1 MAVTGDVNGQPIK
14 VISERLFAFPLRA
27 LLVALATLAFWS
39 YPRLSVISAYK
50 AGSTKRAF
58 SCMSRPFSPMR
69 YSDFFIA
76 SQQLVDQFDG
86 NGHGTSF

>member
-1 MAVTGDVNGQPIK
+1 MGSPSKSSLSVF
-14 VISERLFAFPLRA
+14 LLLPLRA

-39 YPRLSVISAYK
+39 YPRFSVISAYK

-58 SCMSRPFSPMR
+58 SFMSRPFSPMR

-86 NGHGTSF
+86 KGHGTSF